1 MALTLTVTNN
11 PGYLSVA
18 AAGSATLDDMFD
30 MINQV
35 AVSVAQFGASKVLV
49 DQTKIQEDFRF
60 TDHFA
65 IGERVV
71 MVFHHMDKA
80 ASVVRPD
87 RRTGTSEKVAQ
98 KQGVQL
104 RVFTSKDEA
113 VAWLL
118 AD

>member
-1 MALTLTVTNN
+1 MALTLTVNHV
-11 PGYLSVA
+11 PRYLSVK
-18 AAGSATLDDMFD
+18 AAGRATLEDMFD

-35 AVSVAQFGASKVLV
+35 ALAAAQFRATKVLV
-49 DQTKIQEDFRF
+49 DQTEIQEDFRF

-71 MVFHHMDKA
+71 MVCNALDKA

-98 KQGVQL
+98 KKGVQL
-104 RVFTSKDEA
+104 RVFTSKAEA

-118 AD
+118 A